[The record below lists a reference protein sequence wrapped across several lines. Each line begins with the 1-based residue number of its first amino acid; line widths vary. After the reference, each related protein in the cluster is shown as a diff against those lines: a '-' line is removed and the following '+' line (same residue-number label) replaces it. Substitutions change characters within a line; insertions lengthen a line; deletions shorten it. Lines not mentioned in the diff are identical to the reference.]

1 MNNKG
6 YRERETIGLYP
17 FIFIAGSGNVFYLIP
32 GGINI
37 ILLNINGQYLNS
49 FELDQFTSK
58 T

>member
-37 ILLNINGQYLNS
+37 ILYYLILMDNI
-49 FELDQFTSK
+49 
-58 T
+58 